1 MFTISIMKIVIILQK
16 FLTYTFQLENYT
28 QVVQFIISSPLT
40 AKHQENKQLV
50 VTAKQTN
57 KKNPPPQKKQSPMKR
72 EYQF

>member
-1 MFTISIMKIVIILQK
+1 MFTISTMKIVIILQK

-57 KKNPPPQKKQSPMKR
+57 KKNPPPQKKKNKVQ
-72 EYQF
+72 